1 MSKVYSLQQPE
12 HELRDHHLPNTKCPN
27 CEAEIDAALDTT
39 SDDPPRPGD
48 FVVCIECAT
57 VNKFGKGFT
66 IESTTGAELA
76 ALGEEDPIALA
87 ALFRAVRAVQHLIKE
102 RHERN

>member
-1 MSKVYSLQQPE
+1 M
-12 HELRDHHLPNTKCPN
+12 RGHHLPNTKCLN

-57 VNKFGKGFT
+57 VNKFGKGLT
-66 IESTTGAELA
+66 IESVTREELA
-76 ALGEEDPIALA
+76 MLGKEDPKALS
-87 ALFRAVRAVQHLIKE
+87 ALFRAVQAVQHLLIE